1 MTLDL
6 TVEEVSA
13 IIGILGELPTKHG
26 VYPLVLKIQQQAQQ
40 QIPSEEKPAE

>member
-26 VYPLVLKIQQQAQQ
+26 VFPLVMKIQQQAQQ
-40 QIPSEEKPAE
+40 QAKPEENTAE

>member
-26 VYPLVLKIQQQAQQ
+26 VFPLVVKIQEQAKAQL
-40 QIPSEEKPAE
+40 PSEEKPAE